1 MTDEQNLGNADN
13 AVAGNTAKQSE
24 NIQTVTNTA
33 NSSQTTNSDAEKQKS
48 TVFTRDQ
55 LAVASNNAKQ
65 AGIEQGKKEALKE
78 LEERLKSGQTQN
90 AQTPQEQPQP
100 QVQEQPQAQSQQAA
114 QNNVA
119 QPNIPQNLNQEDV
132 NKMLETAMQQRAQQ
146 MEYEK
151 ICGEIDKKMQLAEA
165 NAEKYPN
172 LKENIASLGFSND
185 PNVYLKDDL
194 ADAKVALVLWSN
206 ELPNTADVLNELG
219 KNPSRY
225 LSILDTA
232 KRLGQPAAAKA
243 MLTEL
248 SNSLAQNET
257 ASQKQFPAEPL
268 GQVKPTTIGRENG
281 TFTAATARNL
291 PSLKA

>member
-13 AVAGNTAKQSE
+13 AVAANTAQQSE
-24 NIQTVTNTA
+24 NVQTVTNTGD
-33 NSSQTTNSDAEKQKS
+33 SSQTANSDAEKQKS

-65 AGIEQGKKEALKE
+65 AGIEQGRKEALKE

-90 AQTPQEQPQP
+90 AQPPPEQPQP
-100 QVQEQPQAQSQQAA
+100 QVQEQLQAQSQQEA

-119 QPNIPQNLNQEDV
+119 PPNIPQNLNQEEV
-132 NKMLETAMQQRAQQ
+132 NKMLETALQQRAQQ
-146 MEYEK
+146 MEYQK

-172 LKENIASLGFSND
+172 LKENIANLGLSND
-185 PNVYLKDDL
+185 PNIYTNDDL
-194 ADAKVALVLWSN
+194 ADAKVALILWSN

-248 SNSLAQNET
+248 SNSLAQNEA
-257 ASQKQFPAEPL
+257 ASQKQFPSEPL

-291 PSLKA
+291 PSMKA